1 MGGQREGR
9 GPLCFLVLVM
19 SMVSFAF
26 VCVCVCVCKSTKG
39 RLVEINKSEN
49 SDTGLDKCNCQAACR
64 GCCVTSCSGLASSCP
79 RP

>member
-26 VCVCVCVCKSTKG
+26 VCVCVCVCVSQLKVDLLKSTNLKIVTLALISAIA
-39 RLVEINKSEN
+39 RLHAGGAV
-49 SDTGLDKCNCQAACR
+49 
-64 GCCVTSCSGLASSCP
+64 
-79 RP
+79 

>member
-26 VCVCVCVCKSTKG
+26 VCVCVCVSQLKVDLLKSTNLKIVTLALISAIA
-39 RLVEINKSEN
+39 RLHAGGAV
-49 SDTGLDKCNCQAACR
+49 
-64 GCCVTSCSGLASSCP
+64 
-79 RP
+79 